1 MYVRGKDKRYVSW
14 WAHYETKNDL
24 LEIAR
29 RETDGNLSELLDT
42 ICEWYIQAYFKGK
55 KRT

>member
-14 WAHYETKNDL
+14 WTHYETKNDL

-55 KRT
+55 KRK